1 MNIYKTISILLFLI
15 VSFFYNTG
23 SASPHEY
30 EAIYTFHKSGISF
43 AESKH
48 KMMYI
53 EEDDHWCISTE
64 SRSIGIFSLKK
75 DERE

>member
-30 EAIYTFHKSGISF
+30 EATYTFHKSGISF

-53 EEDDHWCISTE
+53 EKDDYWCISTAVSYTHLRAHE
-64 SRSIGIFSLKK
+64 T
-75 DERE
+75 

>member
-1 MNIYKTISILLFLI
+1 MKVYKTISILLFLI
-15 VSFFYNTG
+15 VSFFYNTS

-30 EAIYTFHKSGISF
+30 VAPYTFHISGICF

-53 EEDDHWCISTE
+53 EDDYLYFH
-64 SRSIGIFSLKK
+64 
-75 DERE
+75 RE